1 MNKRME
7 IIIGMARK
15 LNEESQLSEDQN
27 LVAYA
32 NEGNKRSHRADY

>member
-15 LNEESQLSEDQN
+15 LDEESQLSEDQN
-27 LVAYA
+27 QDFFLL
-32 NEGNKRSHRADY
+32 